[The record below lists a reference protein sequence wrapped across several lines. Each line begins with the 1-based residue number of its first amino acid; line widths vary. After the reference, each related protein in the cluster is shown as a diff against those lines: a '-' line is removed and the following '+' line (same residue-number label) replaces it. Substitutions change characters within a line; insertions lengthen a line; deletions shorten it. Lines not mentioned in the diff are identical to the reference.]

1 MCDQGTLWG
10 GDPKLLGASG
20 FGPAAPGP
28 SLGGD
33 GPCWRGQA
41 PPHQPPPL
49 PEWREET
56 KVTCAKQAH
65 SDEWAAESAY

>member
-1 MCDQGTLWG
+1 MTRGHYGEGTPSCWG
-10 GDPKLLGASG
+10 PRALGLLPRDPALVGMVPAGGAR
-20 FGPAAPGP
+20 P
-28 SLGGD
+28 
-33 GPCWRGQA
+33 